1 MRNLFNKKNYLNR
14 AKSICGILDSAFLA
28 TNSHITD
35 PALNKPLFFS
45 SPTSSMTDP
54 RYSSNKFV
62 DVPSYESEEDSAQ
75 EDHQEQEN
83 QEETDEFF
91 PLFDDD
97 ELSVLDLNNASSADD
112 LKAELLQD
120 EEEFGLALADSMMN
134 IFDDDTSHKNFAN
147 SSGEPQAPLQCLP
160 SSSSNTPTLSTSS
173 EDKQRLS
180 LLPPSIAMLNSRCA
194 LLSSAKNA
202 PNKKLADIAASKTSS
217 FNSTLSLKYLTLA
230 SACTNSINGNLAN
243 WSFKEDQTSAAAA
256 SAPAPA
262 VAPQALKGTGRTSLE
277 NQDEPFSLKRQFSI
291 MNSCSVAM
299 MLGDLTSPILNLKAT
314 TEGSDQEH
322 DQGEHQLRRS
332 KRLKKS
338 ESKSSPEDDT
348 PATSKDKHQEKEV
361 SKELHQACCDKNVS
375 VKDIRIILGK
385 LIGETGMTGA
395 GAAAALV
402 SRPMIL
408 HSVKQVYSHQL
419 RTHIH
424 KVVKEK
430 YTYPL
435 NLAIQHGANPKVIEF
450 LIDTAPCVLTRK
462 DGQMEESSLSI
473 LLKYSN
479 PHDPSTMALVDKIL
493 YDAPECA
500 SLKDRHSNAPLH
512 IACSYNQT
520 SLDVVQHI
528 WAICPEALRCRNFH
542 GLNPHELAQK
552 HTLTCSDE
560 VSKFFLSI
568 ML

>member
-1 MRNLFNKKNYLNR
+1 MRHLFNKKNYLNR

-28 TNSHITD
+28 TDYHITD
-35 PALNKPLFFS
+35 SALNKPLFFS
-45 SPTSSMTDP
+45 SPSSPMTDL
-54 RYSSNKFV
+54 RYNSNKCV
-62 DVPSYESEEDSAQ
+62 NAPSYESEDDSTQ
-75 EDHQEQEN
+75 DDYQEQDN
-83 QEETDEFF
+83 QEETDEFI

-97 ELSVLDLNNASSADD
+97 ELSVFDFYNTSSTND
-112 LKAELLQD
+112 LKAELPQD
-120 EEEFGLALADSMMN
+120 EEEFGQALADSIMD
-134 IFDDDTSHKNFAN
+134 IFDDDTSHKDFAN
-147 SSGEPQAPLQCLP
+147 SLGAPQVPLKCLP
-160 SSSSNTPTLSTSS
+160 STSSYAAKLSTCS
-173 EDKQRLS
+173 EDKQQLS
-180 LLPPSIAMLNSRCA
+180 LLPPSIEMLNSRCV
-194 LLSSAKNA
+194 LLSAAKNA
-202 PNKKLADIAASKTSS
+202 PNKKLAAIAAAKTAS
-217 FNSTLSLKYLTLA
+217 FNSTLSLKHLTLA
-230 SACTNSINGNLAN
+230 SACANSINGNLAN
-243 WSFKEDQTSAAAA
+243 WSVREDQSSAVAAPVA
-256 SAPAPA
+256 APAA
-262 VAPQALKGTGRTSLE
+262 APQALKGTEHTSLE
-277 NQDEPFSLKRQFSI
+277 NQDEPFTLKRQFSI
-291 MNSCSVAM
+291 MDSCTVAM
-299 MLGDLTSPILNLKAT
+299 MLGDLRSPSFNPQAT
-314 TEGSDQEH
+314 TEGSDQKN
-322 DQGEHQLRRS
+322 DQEHQQRRS

-338 ESKSSPEDDT
+338 KYSSQNGT

-385 LIGETGMTGA
+385 LIGESGMTGV

-402 SRPMIL
+402 SHPMIL

-419 RTHIH
+419 RTQIH

-430 YTYPL
+430 YAYPL

-479 PHDPSTMALVDKIL
+479 PHDPSTMTLVDKIL

-520 SLDVVQHI
+520 SLEVVQHL

-552 HTLTCSDE
+552 HTLTSSDE
-560 VSKFFLSI
+560 VSKFFLSK